1 MVITQ
6 NIFLTIVSLVW
17 GAIVCSFSLIYT
29 KKDREL
35 KYVLSDWFL
44 LLILFLYVVP
54 PVLIV
59 LVFNKF
65 GIYLSSN
72 DPMFT
77 IGG

>member
-6 NIFLTIVSLVW
+6 NIFITLVCIAW
-17 GAIVCSFSLIYT
+17 GAVVCAFSLICT
-29 KKDREL
+29 KRDREL
-35 KYVLSDWFL
+35 KHVSTDWFL
-44 LLILFLYVVP
+44 LLTLFLYVVP

-59 LVFNKF
+59 LAFNKF
-65 GIYLSSN
+65 GICLSSN

>member
-6 NIFLTIVSLVW
+6 NIFITLVSLVW
-17 GAIVCSFSLIYT
+17 SAIVCAFSLIYT

-59 LVFNKF
+59 LAFNKF

-72 DPMFT
+72 DPMFA

>member
-6 NIFLTIVSLVW
+6 NIFITLVCIAW
-17 GAIVCSFSLIYT
+17 SAVVCAFSMIYT
-29 KKDREL
+29 KKDSEL

-44 LLILFLYVVP
+44 LLILFLYAVP

-59 LVFNKF
+59 LTFNKF
-65 GIYLSSN
+65 GICLSSN

>member
-6 NIFLTIVSLVW
+6 NIFITLVCIAW
-17 GAIVCSFSLIYT
+17 GAVVCAFSLICT
-29 KKDREL
+29 KRDIEL
-35 KYVLSDWFL
+35 KHVSTDWFL
-44 LLILFLYVVP
+44 LLTLFLYVVP
-54 PVLIV
+54 PVLII
-59 LVFNKF
+59 LTFNKF